1 MAARAV
7 RVALVGCG
15 TIVQHH
21 LKALQQSSHA
31 ATVTAV
37 VDVDR
42 GRAEELAALLPR
54 AQQEDSTEALKVC
67 MGNRLMCY
75 SFQHLS

>member
-1 MAARAV
+1 MAAKAV

-15 TIVQHH
+15 TIVRHH
-21 LKALQQSSHA
+21 LEALQQSSHA

-42 GRAEELAALLPR
+42 GKAEELAALLPR
-54 AQQEDSTEALKVC
+54 AQQEDSPEKMKVV
-67 MGNRLMCY
+67 MHGK
-75 SFQHLS
+75 